1 MKKGFGKNIR
11 VFFTRRILVAVLILA
26 QLILLVGTV
35 FHFQH
40 LYWLQVLLSVI
51 SAGTAFHL
59 ISRPEKSAFKLS
71 LCFFILL
78 FPLFG
83 GSFYWIFHFQ
93 TSDVG
98 FRKRLSRIQQNG
110 KDAFGLSGPPCSSEP
125 STVLEENQKLIHYLE
140 NSAGFPLCK
149 DTQTDYFP
157 SGEDMLQA
165 LLADIDAAEHS
176 VFMEYFIIE
185 DGVMWSS
192 ILTRLKQKAQQGVC
206 VRIVYDDLGCLLR
219 LPADYP
225 DELRKF
231 GIECKVFNR
240 FRPFLT
246 NIQNNRDHRKIFVID
261 GKIAYTGGIN
271 LADEYINEKL
281 LFGHWK
287 DTAVRLCGSG
297 AWSFAVMFLQM
308 WEFLTEEKQTHERF
322 LPCPVSAPDNCQGWV
337 QPYTDSPMDKEDI
350 AEHIFLHIIENAH
363 RYVYITTPY
372 LVIGDELIAAL
383 TFSAKSGVDVR
394 IITPA
399 IPDKKFVHFT
409 SRSYYREL
417 IAAGVKVYEYT
428 PGFIHAK
435 SIVSDD
441 HIASIGTVN
450 MDFRSLYLHMECGVC
465 LYGTNTVQDIK
476 DDILETVQKSHRME
490 ETELGNG
497 IGYRFWHGICRLF
510 APLM

>member
-1 MKKGFGKNIR
+1 MKHKFGKEIR
-11 VFFTRRILVAVLILA
+11 VFFTRRIFVAVLILA
-26 QLILLVGTV
+26 QLILIVGTV

-59 ISRPEKSAFKLS
+59 ISRPEKSTFKIS

-93 TSDVG
+93 TSDAG
-98 FRKRLSRIQQNG
+98 FRKKLSRIQQHG
-110 KDAFGLSGPPCSSEP
+110 KDDFRLLEQHSTTEP
-125 STVLEENQKLIHYLE
+125 SPILEENRKLIHYLE
-140 NSAGFPLCK
+140 NSAGFPLCEN
-149 DTQTDYFP
+149 TQTDYFP
-157 SGEDMLQA
+157 SGEDMLRS
-165 LLADIDAAEHS
+165 LLADIDAAEQYI
-176 VFMEYFIIE
+176 FIEYFIIE
-185 DGVMWSS
+185 NGVMWDS
-192 ILTRLKQKAQQGVC
+192 ILTRLKQKASQGVC

-225 DELRKF
+225 DELRTF
-231 GIECKVFNR
+231 GIECKVFNQ

-246 NIQNNRDHRKIFVID
+246 TIQNNRDHRKIFVID

-287 DTAVRLCGSG
+287 DTGVRLYGNG
-297 AWSFAVMFLQM
+297 AWSFTVMFLQM
-308 WEFLTEEKQTHERF
+308 WEFLSDKKQNYAAL
-322 LPCPVSAPDNCQGWV
+322 LPRAPLALDSCHGWV
-337 QPYTDSPMDKEDI
+337 QPYTDAPMDKENI

-372 LVIGDELIAAL
+372 LIIGDELMAAL
-383 TFSAKSGVDVR
+383 TFAAKSGVDVR

-450 MDFRSLYLHMECGVC
+450 MDFRSLYLHMECGAC
-465 LYGTNTVQDIK
+465 LYGTETVQSIR
-476 DDILETVQKSHRME
+476 DDILETVQKSKRME
-490 ETELGNG
+490 ESELGNG
-497 IGYRFWHGICRLF
+497 LRYRFWHGICRLF